1 MTMFFGVLLAGWIGL
16 GAPAGGAVA
25 LPLLATQL
33 LWINLATDGA
43 PALALG
49 LEPAD
54 PGLMERPPRPRG
66 EGVITRQMWAGVLIV
81 GAVSAV
87 SALLVLDA
95 SLPGGLIE
103 GEGSLRRGQTMTFT
117 TLVFCSMFTVF
128 TSRSEE
134 RSAFSRLFSNPWLW
148 GSIALSL
155 ALQVAVVHVPFLQ
168 LAFSTTDLSLI
179 DWGRCAV
186 AASSVLWVR
195 ELSKLV
201 MRRARARSGTGDAH
215 LVRRGPHE

>member
-1 MTMFFGVLLAGWIGL
+1 M
-16 GAPAGGAVA
+16 A

-54 PGLMERPPRPRG
+54 SGLMERPPRPRD
-66 EGVITRQMWAGVLIV
+66 EGVITRQMWGGVLIV
-81 GAVSAV
+81 GAVSA
-87 SALLVLDA
+87 ATTLLVLDA

-103 GEGSLRRGQTMTFT
+103 GDGTLRHGQTMAFT
-117 TLVFCSMFTVF
+117 TLVFCSLFTVF
-128 TSRSEE
+128 TARSDE
-134 RSAFSRLFSNPWLW
+134 RSAFSALFSNPWVW
-148 GSIALSL
+148 GSVVLSV
-155 ALQVAVVHVPFLQ
+155 ALQAAVVHIRFLQ
-168 LAFSTTDLSLI
+168 LAFSTTDLSFP
-179 DWGRCAV
+179 DWARCAV

-201 MRRARARSGTGDAH
+201 IRWAGSRRA
-215 LVRRGPHE
+215 